1 VEDASVV
8 MPCGVLI
15 RRSATLWLKIVGS
28 SAFMPKHTLV
38 PHFKIPYGETN
49 LHEQFSSWGF
59 FLRPS
64 KGKPTIDSR

>member
-1 VEDASVV
+1 
-8 MPCGVLI
+8 
-15 RRSATLWLKIVGS
+15 
-28 SAFMPKHTLV
+28 MPKHTLV